1 LGVRRILLAAL
12 MVSFCAGASHA
23 QVRRAPVND
32 PPVAPPP
39 PGLTPAEADIWPYPE
54 PDPKTWWTETRL
66 RVPEAA
72 DPLGG
77 RRLPR
82 GDRLPGIDNGIDAST
97 YRLWG
102 LMPLQWQILYPG
114 EMILEVWVR
123 PATSVRQSVVRIVVR
138 RDGRAF
144 VQARA
149 GLACCEAGISRRV
162 GFDAELPAGSAQTFL
177 ALRNHPMWQAPRL
190 VRVSQSGN
198 AEGVCVNGVGYDL
211 TLVLPRHSR
220 SLHRA
225 CEDEE
230 IGQVADAL
238 EPALRA
244 ALGHEPRFD
253 VLYPGGVDFHLDRK
267 AYQDLVAGGGSLRP
281 DPNARPEPPGAEPK
295 PQPEAATPPAAAA
308 PAPQPGAP
316 R

>member
-1 LGVRRILLAAL
+1 VRPILIAVCLIPL
-12 MVSFCAGASHA
+12 CAGPAQAQLFRRPAPPAS
-23 QVRRAPVND
+23 
-32 PPVAPPP
+32 PPVAAPP
-39 PGLTPAEADIWPYPE
+39 PGLAPEAEDMWPYPE
-54 PDPKTWWTETRL
+54 PDPKTWWNDARP
-66 RVPEAA
+66 RIPEAA

-82 GDRLPGIDNGIDAST
+82 GERLPVVANGVDAST

-102 LMPLQWQILYPG
+102 LTPLQWEVLYPG

-123 PATSVRQSVVRIVVR
+123 PATSVRQSVVRVVVR

-144 VQARA
+144 LEARA
-149 GLACCEAGISRRV
+149 GLACCEADISRRL
-162 GFDAELPAGSAQTFL
+162 GFDVELAPGAAGPFL
-177 ALRNHPMWQAPRL
+177 ALRSHPMWEAPRL
-190 VRVSQSGN
+190 VRVRQSGT

-211 TLVLPRHSR
+211 TLAVPGRTR

-238 EPALRA
+238 EPVLRA
-244 ALGHEPRFD
+244 ALGHDPRFD
-253 VLYPGGVDFHLDRK
+253 VLYPGGIDFHLDRQ
-267 AYQDLVAGGGSLRP
+267 AYRDLIAGGGSLRA
-281 DPNARPEPPGAEPK
+281 DPNARPEPPGAEPAPK
-295 PQPEAATPPAAAA
+295 PEAATPPAAAA
-308 PAPQPGAP
+308 APGPAAP